1 MSFHSRP
8 SPEQEENTIELKLT
22 AITMVPATRTPS
34 MMVHGLDLHNKKPPH
49 LLPHKTHYT
58 LMSFHSKPS
67 PEQEENTIELKLTV
81 TTMVPATRT
90 PSMMVHGLVLH
101 NKKPPHLLPHKTH
114 YTQMSFHSKPSPE
127 QEENTI
133 ELKLTAI
140 TMVPATRTP
149 SMMVHGLVL
158 HNKKPP
164 HLLPHKTHYTPM
176 SFLSKPS
183 PEQEENTIEPK
194 LTVTTMV
201 PATRTPNTMV
211 HGLVSHKEKLLQ
223 LLLLRTH
230 CTPMS
235 FHSRIFPDPELQDTI
250 ELKLTTTTMELT
262 LIPNIK
268 LEHGKSDETALLIK
282 LFI

>member
-1 MSFHSRP
+1 LNLRKELLHLLLHRTHYTPTSFHSRLT
-8 SPEQEENTIELKLT
+8 PEQEENTIELKLT

-34 MMVHGLDLHNKKPPH
+34 MMVHGLDSLKLLH
-49 LLPHKTHYT
+49 LLLHRTHYT
-58 LMSFHSKPS
+58 PMSFHSRP
-67 PEQEENTIELKLTV
+67 T
-81 TTMVPATRT
+81 
-90 PSMMVHGLVLH
+90 
-101 NKKPPHLLPHKTH
+101 
-114 YTQMSFHSKPSPE
+114 PE

-149 SMMVHGLVL
+149 NTMVHGLVL